1 LAMRQRLA
9 VAVLIG
15 TAACSSSESAESAG
29 GSLVVEWTGA
39 DTGKLSAPAVAEW
52 CDSLKLLE
60 LRAIHGDTG
69 IALVVY
75 PSDSIT
81 SGEYTVVQPAKADS
95 SRPAAAAA
103 LRWFAETS
111 IRGFR
116 GDSGRVV
123 LQSIRP
129 GVVGGQFSIHFR
141 AATEGSRIS
150 ALGAFSGLTVTPAAE
165 SCAGRPAHA
174 PEEGEEEE
182 EEPFADGESE
192 PALD

>member
-1 LAMRQRLA
+1 VPPLQRLA
-9 VAVLIG
+9 LAALMAA
-15 TAACSSSESAESAG
+15 AACFSSESTESPA
-29 GSLVVEWTGA
+29 GSLQAEWTGV

-69 IALVVY
+69 IALVLY
-75 PSDSIT
+75 PSDSIAP
-81 SGEYTVVQPAKADS
+81 GEYVVVQPARADS

-116 GDSGRVV
+116 GDSGEVV
-123 LQSIRP
+123 LQSAAP
-129 GVVGGQFSIHFR
+129 GVMRGRFSVYFR
-141 AATEGSRIS
+141 SATEGSRLS
-150 ALGAFSGLTVTPAAE
+150 TTGSFSGLNVTAAPK

-174 PEEGEEEE
+174 PEEPEESFEDEE
-182 EEPFADGESE
+182 SD

>member
-1 LAMRQRLA
+1 VPLLQRLA
-9 VAVLIG
+9 VAVLMAA
-15 TAACSSSESAESAG
+15 AACSSSESTESTA
-29 GSLVVEWTGA
+29 GSLQAQWTGV

-69 IALVVY
+69 IALVLY
-75 PSDSIT
+75 PSDSIAP
-81 SGEYTVVQPAKADS
+81 GEYAVVQPARADS
-95 SRPAAAAA
+95 NRPAAAAA

-116 GDSGRVV
+116 GDSGQVV
-123 LQSIRP
+123 LQSAGP
-129 GVVGGQFSIHFR
+129 GVMRGRFSVYFR
-141 AATEGSRIS
+141 SATEGNRLSTTGS
-150 ALGAFSGLTVTPAAE
+150 FSGLNVTTAPK

-174 PEEGEEEE
+174 PEEPEESFEDEE
-182 EEPFADGESE
+182 SD